1 MNALHHVITV
11 LPSTSMLDAAALA
24 AERKGILQT
33 NGKVALIAPTLLRGY
48 AKCVGAGKKKA
59 A

>member
-24 AERKGILQT
+24 AERKGILQS
-33 NGKVALIAPTLLRGY
+33 NGKACVIARALLPGY
-48 AKCVGAGKKKA
+48 AKVSCGIKKA

>member
-48 AKCVGAGKKKA
+48 A
-59 A
+59 

>member
-11 LPSTSMLDAAALA
+11 LPSTSVLDAAALA
-24 AERKGILQT
+24 TERKGILQT
-33 NGKVALIAPTLLRGY
+33 NGKVALIARDLLPGY
-48 AKCVGAGKKKA
+48 AKVSCGIKKA

>member
-33 NGKVALIAPTLLRGY
+33 NGKVALIARALLPGY
-48 AKCVGAGKKKA
+48 VKIHATAKKA

>member
-1 MNALHHVITV
+1 MNHPITI
-11 LPSTSMLDAAALA
+11 LPSMAVTEAAALA
-24 AERKGILQT
+24 AARNGILQT